1 MTVVYWAARIDAGLL
16 VVPLC
21 FAAMPLVP
29 TLIVPWLKFAKA
41 RHLQANDALMEKW
54 LADLRHRPRTPRFR
68 IRVQDGEEANAYA
81 LRGLGGHLV
90 VIGGGLANGLSSRE
104 MQAVLA
110 HEIAHVIHRDVP
122 VRLVP
127 LAMGGAFFVA
137 LCITYLA
144 GPLFATDH
152 PLGLAAGGVTVS
164 LAALVF
170 NILIPGYFMK
180 KMELRADRLAVE
192 LLGDPAPMEDA
203 LRKLAALNDEPLEAK
218 SWSHPSYLQRIDAI
232 RSLPGAQSHAATP

>member
-1 MTVVYWAARIDAGLL
+1 MTVVYWAGRFGTALL

-21 FAAMPLVP
+21 LAAMPLIP
-29 TLIVPWLKFAKA
+29 TFVTPWFKYAKA
-41 RHLQANDALMEKW
+41 PRLQTSDASLNGW
-54 LADLRHRPRTPRFR
+54 LTDVCKQSRVPRFR
-68 IRVQDGEEANAYA
+68 VRVQEGPEANAYA

-90 VIGGGLANGLSSRE
+90 VVGGGLANGLSPYALK
-104 MQAVLA
+104 AVLA
-110 HEIAHVIHRDVP
+110 HEIAHVVNRDVP
-122 VRLVP
+122 RRLLP
-127 LAMGGAFFVA
+127 LAMAGALCVA
-137 LCITYLA
+137 LSITYLA